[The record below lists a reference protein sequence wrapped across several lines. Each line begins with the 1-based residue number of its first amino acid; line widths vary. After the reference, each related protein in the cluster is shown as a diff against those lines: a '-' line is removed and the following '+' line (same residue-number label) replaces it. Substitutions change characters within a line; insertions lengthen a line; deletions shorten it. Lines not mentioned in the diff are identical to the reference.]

1 MQTVQL
7 DKAANGNGKYME
19 GSDMKDVK
27 LTRRGFLKLS
37 APGAA
42 AFFITGCGEGFLA
55 GRQGGQKAIPFRTV
69 ELNKGESAEVVLS
82 DGSRVSLRLLGVQ
95 HKRDSV
101 CDAVRQVRAEL
112 EVNGRV
118 VEVSS
123 GNYNLPVKTG
133 KYRIDCPITFGY
145 YELSDKD
152 RWGLDKHA
160 RFRLW
165 PADGSLWGK
174 GRFVYP
180 VRQRW
185 FATDTQMANE
195 PCHVDAG
202 EQPGPRKIYYHSGL
216 DFGGA
221 ERLIEVVSAT
231 DGLVVCS
238 GQQVLEGYN
247 AEPVMPRYDVVYILD
262 ERGWYYRYSHL
273 YEIDGAIRT
282 GRRIKAGEKVGLL
295 GKEGGSGGW
304 SHLHFEIVSRQQS
317 GRWGTQASYAFVWEA
332 YIREYRPKVLAVA
345 RPHRLAKVGEEVVLD
360 GSKSW
365 CAGGEL
371 SYEWALSDGTRA
383 SGATVKKNYDEVGT
397 YSEILKVS
405 DSAGNT
411 SYDFCKVQVFGGEDA
426 EVVPPSIHLASWPT
440 QDVKAGQAIT
450 FKVRSFTKEQ
460 IGETLDFGDGS
471 KAVTVYSDGNRK
483 MLAKDGYAAA
493 RHIYGKAGDYL
504 VRAQCR
510 DKAGHSATTR
520 LHVRVSD

>member
-1 MQTVQL
+1 M
-7 DKAANGNGKYME
+7 
-19 GSDMKDVK
+19 K
-27 LTRRGFLKLS
+27 LTGPM
-37 APGAA
+37 AGAL
-42 AFFITGCGEGFLA
+42 FVGGCGEGFMA
-55 GRQGGQKAIPFRTV
+55 GGRQAGPGAIPFRTV
-69 ELNKGESAEVVLS
+69 ELNKGESAEVILS
-82 DGSRVSLRLLGVQ
+82 DGGKVSLRLLGVQ

-112 EVNGRV
+112 EVNGRTV
-118 VEVSS
+118 QVSS
-123 GNYNLPVKTG
+123 GNYNLPVKAG
-133 KYRIDCPITFGY
+133 NCRIDCPVTFGY

-152 RWGLDKHA
+152 RWALDKHA

-238 GQQVLEGYN
+238 GQQVLEGYK
-247 AEPVMPRYDVVYILD
+247 AEPVEPRYDVVYILD
-262 ERGWYYRYSHL
+262 ERGWFYRYSHF
-273 YEIDGAIRT
+273 YDIDRAIQP

-345 RPHRLAKVGEEVVLD
+345 RPHRLAKVGEKVVLN

-365 CAGGEL
+365 CASGEL
-371 SYEWALSDGTRA
+371 SYEWTLSDGTRA
-383 SGATVKKNYDEVGT
+383 SGATVKKSYSEVGT

-405 DSAGNT
+405 DGGGDTA
-411 SYDFCKVQVFGGEDA
+411 YDFCKVQVFGGEDA
-426 EVVPPSIHLASWPT
+426 EVVPPSIHAACWPT
-440 QDVKAGQAIT
+440 TGLRAGEPAT
-450 FKVRSFTKEQ
+450 FKVRSFSKQ
-460 IGETLDFGDGS
+460 RVGETIDFGDGG

-483 MLAKDGYAAA
+483 ARAREGYAVTEHVYE
-493 RHIYGKAGDYL
+493 RAGDYL
-504 VRAQCR
+504 VRARCV
-510 DKAGHSATTR
+510 DKAGNKGTVN
-520 LHVRVSD
+520 LHVRVTR